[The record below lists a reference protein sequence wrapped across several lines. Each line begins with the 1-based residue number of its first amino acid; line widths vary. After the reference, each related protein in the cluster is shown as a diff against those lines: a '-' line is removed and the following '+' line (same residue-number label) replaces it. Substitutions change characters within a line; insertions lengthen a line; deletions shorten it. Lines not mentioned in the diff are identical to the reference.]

1 VVPGE
6 GGVKLSRIFLD
17 RPRAY
22 PGGNLMGA
30 VDASDSMR
38 LEYEPGMLSVQRGDG
53 PRVCFAIGPND
64 WWVPFVDAHVAAVD
78 SPPQP
83 VAVAAP
89 SPTNSS
95 RAQPQDEP
103 WKRKNRR

>member
-1 VVPGE
+1 M
-6 GGVKLSRIFLD
+6 KLSRIFLD

-22 PGGNLMGA
+22 PGGNLMGV
-30 VDASDSMR
+30 VDALDSMR
-38 LEYEPGMLSVQRGDG
+38 LEFEPGMLIVQRGDG

-64 WWVPFVDAHVAAVD
+64 WWVPFVDVPATVVADAPAPAPSTHVA
-78 SPPQP
+78 STP
-83 VAVAAP
+83 
-89 SPTNSS
+89 NSS